1 MEFST
6 IISLIAAGVM
16 ALGSANGNL
25 AATRHAS
32 HISVTIPKDTPFSSK
47 PGRFSISLPS
57 GFSKPKLET
66 SDIGDKGDKVKLYMH
81 TSLGG
86 NGVCLIGY
94 NDLDVKD
101 MNDEMRNTL
110 LDGAKDGA
118 LKNMNATVGSEK
130 NISLGGSPG
139 RSMEFTADNEGQ
151 TMHGRFDYYLVGNR
165 LYQVGFIGITE
176 SALEDTDVL
185 NYFASFKVLPKG
197 KK

>member
-1 MEFST
+1 MEFSN

-16 ALGSANGNL
+16 AFSSATGNL
-25 AATRHAS
+25 TPTRHAS
-32 HISVTIPKDTPFSSK
+32 HISVTLPKENSFSSK

-81 TSLGG
+81 TSLGE

-94 NDLDVKD
+94 NDLDIKD
-101 MNDEMRNTL
+101 INDELRNTL

-130 NISLGGSPG
+130 NISLDGNPG

-151 TMHGRFDYYLVGNR
+151 AMHGRFDYYLVGNR

-176 SALEDTDVL
+176 GALEDTDVL
-185 NYFASFKVLPKG
+185 NYFASFKVTPKG